1 MDRASA
7 LDKLA
12 RRTPLICAIIV
23 AGIAAVVMA
32 SWALGF
38 YPQLV
43 LVPGST
49 MMPPI
54 AAACFLAAAT
64 SLALGERA
72 AESDL
77 IRWLQQLLAIAIIIV
92 VAMELFEY
100 GYARDLGID
109 RLLFADATSASR
121 WRPAGRIPVNGA
133 IAQLLMALGLFSISY
148 DIKKRSLR
156 SQIFAALGML
166 IALTALLG
174 YVFGVS
180 GLYAM
185 SQSNGMPL
193 LGAISL
199 LILGVGIIFT
209 HRERGFSALMVD
221 HGAAGVMTRRLF
233 PAALVLPVMLGLLR
247 LAGQQAGLYAT
258 DFGVSLNAIAS
269 IATFLGVVLWAA
281 RVLRDMDAD
290 RSALIL
296 REQQTRAAA
305 ERARLEAETA
315 RTEAERANTIKTD
328 FLAVMSHELRT
339 PLTAIMGY
347 EELLSDGITGP
358 ITEEQRQQLGRI
370 NASAHH
376 LLGLIDEILTFAR
389 VDIGREKVR
398 LEHVSLNTA
407 IAEAAALVEPM
418 AASKTLRFVV
428 VNLFEDQPILTDRM
442 KLKQMLV
449 NLLSNAIKFTDQ
461 GEVRLTA
468 AIRGELVEL
477 CVSDTGIGIE
487 PTNLEAIFEPFWQVE
502 QGATRKIGGTGLG
515 LSVTR
520 KLARLLGGDVTVKTE
535 VGKGSTF
542 TLTLPLVPPT
552 ATTQKRNTPAASPI
566 QGQ

>member
-12 RRTPLICAIIV
+12 RRIPLICATTV
-23 AGIAAVVMA
+23 VGIAVIVL
-32 SWALGF
+32 SGWALGF
-38 YPQLV
+38 YSDLV
-43 LVPGST
+43 IVPGGT
-49 MMPPI
+49 MMPPL
-54 AAACFLAAAT
+54 AAVCFLAAAG
-64 SLALGERA
+64 SLVLAERA
-72 AESDL
+72 AESDVM
-77 IRWLQQLLAIAIIIV
+77 RWLQQLLALAI
-92 VAMELFEY
+92 VAVALVELFEFA
-100 GYARDLGID
+100 YARDIGID
-109 RLLFADATSASR
+109 QLLFRDAVLAAP
-121 WRPAGRIPVNGA
+121 WRPAGRVPLNGA
-133 IAQLLMALGLFSISY
+133 AAFLLMGFGLFSVSH

-156 SQIFAALGML
+156 SQIFTSAGMV

-180 GLYAM
+180 GLYAIPH
-185 SQSNGMPL
+185 SSGMPL
-193 LGAISL
+193 LGAAAF
-199 LILGVGIIFT
+199 LILGVGIIFS
-209 HRERGFSALMVD
+209 HRDRGFSALMVD
-221 HGAAGVMTRRLF
+221 HGAAGVMTRRLL
-233 PAALVLPVMLGLLR
+233 PAALILPVMLGLLR
-247 LAGQQAGLYAT
+247 LAGQGAGLYET

-269 IATFLGVVLWAA
+269 IATFLGVILWAA

-296 REQQTRAAA
+296 REQQTRSAA

-315 RTEAERANTIKTD
+315 RAEAERANTIKTD

-358 ITEEQRQQLGRI
+358 VTEEQRQQLGRI

-398 LEHVSLNTA
+398 LEQLSLNTA

-418 AASKTLRFVV
+418 AAAKTLRFVV
-428 VNLFEDQPILTDRM
+428 VNLFEDRVILTDRM

-487 PTNLEAIFEPFWQVE
+487 PTHLESIFEAFWQVE
-502 QGATRKIGGTGLG
+502 QGATRKIGGAGLG

-520 KLARLLGGDVTVKTE
+520 KLARLLGGDVTVKTG

-552 ATTQKRNTPAASPI
+552 PTTQKRNTPASSPI
-566 QGQ
+566 QK